1 MHLYIWV
8 QVRRLFLQPGTARL
22 VRAGGKKHSGTRGSR
37 DDPGTTPARPDG
49 LSPCGLGPTPQ
60 RAFARCACSG
70 GTGEGLSPTHTRD
83 TMPPFI
89 KEQSVFAAPPQ

>member
-1 MHLYIWV
+1 MKFRCVVFSLTGYGASRPGGRKEALRHPGV
-8 QVRRLFLQPGTARL
+8 KRRSRDHPGTPRWPL
-22 VRAGGKKHSGTRGSR
+22 
-37 DDPGTTPARPDG
+37 P
-49 LSPCGLGPTPQ
+49 LC
-60 RAFARCACSG
+60 AFARCACSG